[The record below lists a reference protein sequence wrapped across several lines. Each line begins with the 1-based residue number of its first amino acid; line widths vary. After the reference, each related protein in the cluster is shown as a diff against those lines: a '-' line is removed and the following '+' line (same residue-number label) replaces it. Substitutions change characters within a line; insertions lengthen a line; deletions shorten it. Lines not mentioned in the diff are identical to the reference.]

1 MSTDAI
7 DMDAIDE
14 AFVELESRIREIEH
28 REQGGDYR
36 VAVDF
41 LRSKFARLADALEAA
56 RADGESGWLIERNDL
71 GAPQWLQFGPSYGE
85 TNYWPDADKALRFA
99 RQCDAERFIAMHEA
113 SDPALRATEHVWL
126 RNRTPSPPARAG
138 EWLPIESAPEEW
150 RDGRR
155 LLLGWK
161 YDNPALAPH
170 FELGWFSGAAWRNTY
185 GHPFSGDPDFLLRP
199 RPLPSPPA
207 EEKKT

>member
-1 MSTDAI
+1 MTGKVDAKLIARVRKLIDARCDCLDAI
-7 DMDAIDE
+7 DWDDIDA
-14 AFVELESRIREIEH
+14 
-28 REQGGDYR
+28 
-36 VAVDF
+36 
-41 LRSKFARLADALEAA
+41 LATALEA
-56 RADGESGWLIERNDL
+56 
-71 GAPQWLQFGPSYGE
+71 
-85 TNYWPDADKALRFA
+85 
-99 RQCDAERFIAMHEA
+99 
-113 SDPALRATEHVWL
+113 
-126 RNRTPSPPARAG
+126 ARAG

-185 GHPFSGDPDFLLRP
+185 GHPFSGDPDFLLCP
-199 RPLPSPPA
+199 RPLPAPPA